1 MNIEKPIDLYN
12 NKIVPKIKEIDIFL
26 KTSENMPIKD
36 VAKMLEISEDEIKS
50 VLLKLNE
57 KNLTSQNFINIML
70 NGSSFI
76 CKILKRE
83 IECGSPY
90 FYNPKDLSYIYGLD
104 YEKVLTAY
112 KFLNLKTITAS
123 QIPIILVQL

>member
-57 KNLTSQNFINIML
+57 NNLTSQNFINIML

-112 KFLNLKTITAS
+112 KFLNLKNITAS

>member
-26 KTSENMPIKD
+26 KTNENMPIKD
-36 VAKMLEISEDEIKS
+36 VAKVLEISEDEIKS
-50 VLLKLNE
+50 TLLKLNE
-57 KNLTSQNFINIML
+57 KNLNNKNFINIML

-90 FYNPKDLSYIYGLD
+90 FYNAKELSYIYELD

-112 KFLNLKTITAS
+112 KFLNLKSITAS
-123 QIPIILVQL
+123 QIPIILVQI

>member
-36 VAKMLEISEDEIKS
+36 VSKMLEISEDEIKS

-57 KNLTSQNFINIML
+57 NNLTSQNFINIML

>member
-57 KNLTSQNFINIML
+57 NNLTSQNFINIML

>member
-26 KTSENMPIKD
+26 RTSENMPIKD

-50 VLLKLNE
+50 VLLKLNQ
-57 KNLTSQNFINIML
+57 KNLTNQNFINIML

-112 KFLNLKTITAS
+112 KFLNLKAITSS